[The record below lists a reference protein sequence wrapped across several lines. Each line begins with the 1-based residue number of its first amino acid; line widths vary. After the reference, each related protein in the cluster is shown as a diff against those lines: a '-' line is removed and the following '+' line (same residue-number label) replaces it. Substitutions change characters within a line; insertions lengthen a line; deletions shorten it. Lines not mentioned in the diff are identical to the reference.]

1 MKKLITLLPILALTL
16 ISVSPAFAQPSTT
29 PTIRRGDDRSEFRTK
44 LDSIR
49 DEKKKTKVE
58 NLDQR
63 ISQINANRTS
73 IMLGHLTKI
82 EEILNRLE
90 ARTNDLAT
98 AGKDVTAIRTSITNA
113 RDAIATARTAVTA
126 QAAKTYTF
134 DITTEGNLGQTV
146 SSTRIQF
153 ARDLQAAHKAVVT
166 ARKAVRDVLTALS
179 KIVGEKLPESP
190 EK

>member
-1 MKKLITLLPILALTL
+1 MKKLIALLPILTLALVL
-16 ISVSPAFAQPSTT
+16 ASPVFAQPT
-29 PTIRRGDDRSEFRTK
+29 PTPSVRRGDDRLEFRTK

-73 IMLGHLTKI
+73 IMLSHLTKI

-90 ARTNDLAT
+90 TRTNDLAT
-98 AGKDVTAIRTSITNA
+98 AGKDVTAVRTAITKA
-113 RDAIATARTAVTA
+113 RDVIASARAAVTA

-134 DITTEGNLGQTV
+134 NITTEGNLGQAV
-146 SSTRIQF
+146 SSTRLQF
-153 ARDLQAAHKAVVT
+153 ARDLQAAHKTVVA
-166 ARKAVRDVLTALS
+166 ARKEVREVLVALS
-179 KIVGEKLPESP
+179 KIVGEKLPEST